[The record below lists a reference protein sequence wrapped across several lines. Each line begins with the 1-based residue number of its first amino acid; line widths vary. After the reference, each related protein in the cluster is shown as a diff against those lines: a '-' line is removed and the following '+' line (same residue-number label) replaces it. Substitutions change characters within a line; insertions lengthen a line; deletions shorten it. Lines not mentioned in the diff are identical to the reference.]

1 MPSAK
6 TAKHAND
13 VEIKNQKNIPK
24 STIPKIEAIKSR
36 SNLVEAPIY
45 KNINNTARANSIT
58 AKSIKAGILCI
69 VNLKILLENSKFLM
83 NDLN

>member
-36 SNLVEAPIY
+36 SNIVEAPIY
-45 KNINNTARANSIT
+45 FMYRKLEDIAR
-58 AKSIKAGILCI
+58 
-69 VNLKILLENSKFLM
+69 KFKVF
-83 NDLN
+83 NE